1 MTTCQTVGKYSDILT
16 YMSQRKY
23 YYDIFSAVN
32 TNSVYSMQL
41 LHKNQFVY
49 QGVQHLKRSFIVY
62 AYSCRLIRRW
72 VLYLKISQYFLLAC
86 LKKIWCLFSVKNKFS
101 HAYPQEYPYRINSVL
116 ECEFFLLEMMVK
128 IHVVLCCLF
137 FCSFFFQIVSLNSE
151 NPHLHNNSS
160 LVF

>member
-49 QGVQHLKRSFIVY
+49 QGV
-62 AYSCRLIRRW
+62 
-72 VLYLKISQYFLLAC
+72 
-86 LKKIWCLFSVKNKFS
+86 
-101 HAYPQEYPYRINSVL
+101 
-116 ECEFFLLEMMVK
+116 
-128 IHVVLCCLF
+128 
-137 FCSFFFQIVSLNSE
+137 
-151 NPHLHNNSS
+151 
-160 LVF
+160 